1 MEDIRGVEEDWFTPG
16 YVWVAGQL
24 DHPNVT
30 LTEIF

>member
-16 YVWVAGQL
+16 CVWVAGQL
-24 DHPNVT
+24 DRPNVT